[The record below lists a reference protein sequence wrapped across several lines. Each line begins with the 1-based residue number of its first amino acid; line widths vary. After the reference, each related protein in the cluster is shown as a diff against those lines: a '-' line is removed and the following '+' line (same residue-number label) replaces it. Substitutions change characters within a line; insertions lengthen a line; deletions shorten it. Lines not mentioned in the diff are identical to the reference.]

1 MSSDSSSSSSE
12 ASGDDNQSQKY
23 DDESKQENEKIDIVS
38 NEISKFT
45 PKYANK
51 SNTNSIN

>member
-1 MSSDSSSSSSE
+1 MSSDSSWSSSE
-12 ASGDDNQSQKY
+12 ASGDENDSQEH
-23 DDESKQENEKIDIVS
+23 DDESKQEDEKIDIVS